1 MPAQDEVE
9 AVAVL
14 LPAPEAARAAV
25 EVWDDGNAVVPLDP
39 AAPAPDLERS
49 LAALRPTALVDK
61 DARHRRPDGIPTA
74 AGVAAIVATSGT
86 TGERK
91 GVELTFAGLKASG
104 AAVHSAVGDPA
115 GGWLCCLP
123 LHFVAGL
130 AVVGRAW
137 ATGAPV
143 TVQAGF
149 DPAAIAGAARRRAA
163 GARRDRADDTA
174 AGQNLAVRAPGDGRR
189 ADGPGGP
196 VAFVSL
202 VPTMLRRLLDADPN
216 GAAAFDHILLGGGT
230 IDPAL
235 LERARAAG
243 ATVSTTYGMTE
254 TWGGIVH
261 DGHPLPGVELR
272 LDPAVTGED
281 DAATAGGAGEVLLR
295 APMLMRGY
303 RLWPEGTAAAID
315 ADGWYRTGDLG
326 RFDPG
331 ADGRLWIVDRVG
343 DIVKTGGVKVS
354 PTEVERVL
362 AGHPAVAEVCVAGR
376 PDPEWGQRVVAFV
389 VPAATTDPPALA
401 DLRAY
406 ARQHLS
412 PAKLPREVVLVDA
425 IPRTAG
431 GKPLRRLLRDPG

>member
-14 LPAPEAARAAV
+14 LPAPDAARVAV
-25 EVWDDGNAVVPLDP
+25 ELWDEGEAVVPLDP

-49 LAALRPTALVDK
+49 LAALRPTALVDP
-61 DARHRRPDGIPTA
+61 DGRHRRPDGIPAA

-104 AAVHSAVGDPA
+104 AAVASALGGAPD

-123 LHFVAGL
+123 LHLVAGL

-137 ATGAPV
+137 ATGSPF
-143 TVQAGF
+143 TVQSGF
-149 DPAAIAGAARRRAA
+149 DPAAIVETAGGAA
-163 GARRDRADDTA
+163 
-174 AGQNLAVRAPGDGRR
+174 
-189 ADGPGGP
+189 
-196 VAFVSL
+196 AFVSL
-202 VPTMLRRLLDADPN
+202 VPTMLRRLLDADPG
-216 GAAAFDHILLGGGT
+216 GAAAFDHILLGGGS

-235 LERARAAG
+235 LDRARAAG

-261 DGHPLPGVELR
+261 NGHPLPGVELR
-272 LDPAVTGED
+272 LDPEVTGAD
-281 DAATAGGAGEVLLR
+281 DTAMADGVAEILVR

-315 ADGWYRTGDLG
+315 ANGWYRTGDLG
-326 RFDPG
+326 RFDPEAG
-331 ADGRLWIVDRVG
+331 GRLWIVDRVG
-343 DIVKTGGVKVS
+343 DVVNTGGVKVS

-389 VPAATTDPPALA
+389 VPAAAADPPALA

-406 ARQHLS
+406 AREHLT

-431 GKPLRRLLRDPG
+431 GKPLRRLLRDSG

>member
-1 MPAQDEVE
+1 MPAHDEAE

-25 EVWDDGNAVVPLDP
+25 ALWEAGDAVVPLDP
-39 AAPAPDLERS
+39 AAPGPDVRRS
-49 LAALRPTALVDK
+49 LAALRPTALL
-61 DARHRRPDGIPTA
+61 DADGRRPLPNGVPVK
-74 AGVAAIVATSGT
+74 AGVAAVVGTSGT

-91 GVELTFAGLKASG
+91 GVELTLAGLAASG
-104 AAVHSAVGDPA
+104 AGVASALGASPD

-123 LHFVAGL
+123 LHLVAGL

-137 ATGAPV
+137 TTGAPV

-149 DPAAIAGAARRRAA
+149 DPADVAEAARR
-163 GARRDRADDTA
+163 GT
-174 AGQNLAVRAPGDGRR
+174 
-189 ADGPGGP
+189 
-196 VAFVSL
+196 AFVSL
-202 VPTMLRRLLDADPN
+202 VPTMLRRLLDAEPD
-216 GAAAFDHILLGGGT
+216 GAAAFDHILLGGGS

-235 LERARAAG
+235 LTRARGAG

-272 LDPAVTGED
+272 LDGPGADGVGEIL
-281 DAATAGGAGEVLLR
+281 VR

-303 RLWPEGTAAAID
+303 RLWTQGTAAAVD

-326 RFDPG
+326 RFDPMAG
-331 ADGRLWIVDRVG
+331 GRPPGDATGGGSRHRLRVVDRLG
-343 DIVKTGGVKVS
+343 DIVNTGGVKVS

-362 AGHPAVAEVCVAGR
+362 AAHPAVADVCVAGR

-389 VPAATTDPPALA
+389 VPAPSVDPPDLA
-401 DLRAY
+401 GLRAF
-406 ARQHLS
+406 AREQLAA
-412 PAKLPREVVLVDA
+412 AKLPREVVVVPA
-425 IPRTAG
+425 IPRTGG
-431 GKPLRRLLRDPG
+431 GKPLRRLLPGPS

>member
-14 LPAPEAARAAV
+14 LPAPDAARVVVELWEDGEAAL
-25 EVWDDGNAVVPLDP
+25 PLDP
-39 AAPAPDLERS
+39 AAPAPELERS
-49 LAALRPTALVDK
+49 LAALRPTALIDR
-61 DARHRRPDGIPTA
+61 DGRHRRLEGVPAT

-91 GVELTFAGLKASG
+91 GVELTFAGLEASG
-104 AAVHSAVGDPA
+104 AAVASAVGAEPGD
-115 GGWLCCLP
+115 GWLCCLP
-123 LHFVAGL
+123 IHLVAGL

-137 ATGAPV
+137 VTGAPV
-143 TVQAGF
+143 TVQPGF
-149 DPAAIAGAARRRAA
+149 GGPAAY
-163 GARRDRADDTA
+163 
-174 AGQNLAVRAPGDGRR
+174 
-189 ADGPGGP
+189 
-196 VAFVSL
+196 VSL
-202 VPTMLRRLLDADPN
+202 VPTMLRRLLDADPD
-216 GAAAFDHILLGGGT
+216 AAAGFRHILLGGGT

-235 LERARAAG
+235 LARARAAG

-261 DGHPLPGVELR
+261 NGHPLPGVELR
-272 LDPAVTGED
+272 LDPAVVGEGE
-281 DAATAGGAGEVLLR
+281 AAGAGGVGEILLR

-326 RFDPG
+326 RFDLETG
-331 ADGRLWIVDRVG
+331 GRLWIVDRVG
-343 DIVKTGGVKVS
+343 DVVNTGGVKVS

-376 PDPEWGQRVVAFV
+376 PDPDWGERVVAFV
-389 VPAATTDPPALA
+389 VPASPAEPPALA

-406 ARQHLS
+406 ARDYLS

-431 GKPLRRLLRDPG
+431 GKPLRRLLPESG